1 MHWGGCRR
9 MAVLGKNHKSR
20 TPQKMAARNHRTAN
34 AVVPKGFEPSSQEPE
49 SCILSIELRNRR
61 ANMQL
66 FFGND
71 KYERK
76 LGKN

>member
-1 MHWGGCRR
+1 

-20 TPQKMAARNHRTAN
+20 TTQKMAARNHRTAN